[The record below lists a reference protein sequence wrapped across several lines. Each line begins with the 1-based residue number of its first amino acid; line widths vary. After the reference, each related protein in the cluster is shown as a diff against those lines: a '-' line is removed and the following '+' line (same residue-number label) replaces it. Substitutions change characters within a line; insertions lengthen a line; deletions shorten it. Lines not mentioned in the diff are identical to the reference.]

1 MRTLQC
7 FFPAFAQDLC
17 RSTILDAKL
26 QSSDRY
32 VVETFFSRV
41 KEFLLVCA
49 LSATDLYAPLAA
61 RVLGRLCC
69 RPSPRSWRLVV
80 WRRLAGHFLGCSGN
94 SPKFV
99 CVCMCVCVCACVC
112 VCVVCVVC
120 VACVVCVVCVVCVY
134 VCVFQQYVYNVW
146 CFCESFLCN
155 HVVIFTM

>member
-61 RVLGRLCC
+61 RVLGRLLQAKSPLVEARRVEAAG
-69 RPSPRSWRLVV
+69 RPLPWMFREF
-80 WRRLAGHFLGCSGN
+80 A
-94 SPKFV
+94 
-99 CVCMCVCVCACVC
+99 
-112 VCVVCVVC
+112 
-120 VACVVCVVCVVCVY
+120 
-134 VCVFQQYVYNVW
+134 
-146 CFCESFLCN
+146 
-155 HVVIFTM
+155 

>member
-7 FFPAFAQDLC
+7 FFPAFAKDLC

-99 CVCMCVCVCACVC
+99 CVCMCGCVCVCACVC

-120 VACVVCVVCVVCVY
+120 VACVVCVWC
-134 VCVFQQYVYNVW
+134 VW
-146 CFCESFLCN
+146 CVCMCVCSNSMCIMCGVFVSLFFA
-155 HVVIFTM
+155 IMS

>member
-99 CVCMCVCVCACVC
+99 CVCVCVCACVC

-120 VACVVCVVCVVCVY
+120 VACVVCVWC
-134 VCVFQQYVYNVW
+134 VW
-146 CFCESFLCN
+146 CVCMCVCSNSMCTGMA
-155 HVVIFTM
+155 I

>member
-7 FFPAFAQDLC
+7 FFPAFAKDLC

-99 CVCMCVCVCACVC
+99 CVCVC
-112 VCVVCVVC
+112 VCV
-120 VACVVCVVCVVCVY
+120 
-134 VCVFQQYVYNVW
+134 
-146 CFCESFLCN
+146 
-155 HVVIFTM
+155 

>member
-7 FFPAFAQDLC
+7 FFPAFAKDLC

-99 CVCMCVCVCACVC
+99 CVCVCV
-112 VCVVCVVC
+112 
-120 VACVVCVVCVVCVY
+120 
-134 VCVFQQYVYNVW
+134 
-146 CFCESFLCN
+146 
-155 HVVIFTM
+155 

>member
-99 CVCMCVCVCACVC
+99 CVCICVC
-112 VCVVCVVC
+112 VCVCVCVWC
-120 VACVVCVVCVVCVY
+120 
-134 VCVFQQYVYNVW
+134 VW
-146 CFCESFLCN
+146 CVCMCVCSNSMCIMCGVFVSLFFA
-155 HVVIFTM
+155 IMS

>member
-49 LSATDLYAPLAA
+49 LSATDLYAPLRPPVSWEATQQAMRDAKSPLVEALRVEAA
-61 RVLGRLCC
+61 GRPLPWMF
-69 RPSPRSWRLVV
+69 REF
-80 WRRLAGHFLGCSGN
+80 A
-94 SPKFV
+94 
-99 CVCMCVCVCACVC
+99 
-112 VCVVCVVC
+112 
-120 VACVVCVVCVVCVY
+120 
-134 VCVFQQYVYNVW
+134 
-146 CFCESFLCN
+146 
-155 HVVIFTM
+155 

>member
-94 SPKFV
+94 SPK
-99 CVCMCVCVCACVC
+99 CVCVCGVWCVWC
-112 VCVVCVVC
+112 GVCVVCC
-120 VACVVCVVCVVCVY
+120 TRY
-134 VCVFQQYVYNVW
+134 VFQQSVYIVW
-146 CFCESFLCN
+146 RFYEFFLAIIS
-155 HVVIFTM
+155 HVIKFNICS

>member
-99 CVCMCVCVCACVC
+99 CVYVCVCVCACVC
-112 VCVVCVVC
+112 VCVWCVWCVWSAWCVCGVCGVCVCVC
-120 VACVVCVVCVVCVY
+120 VPTVCV
-134 VCVFQQYVYNVW
+134 
-146 CFCESFLCN
+146 
-155 HVVIFTM
+155 

>member
-7 FFPAFAQDLC
+7 FFPAFAKDLC

-94 SPKFV
+94 SPK
-99 CVCMCVCVCACVC
+99 CVCVCGVWCVWCGVC
-112 VCVVCVVC
+112 VLCCMC
-120 VACVVCVVCVVCVY
+120 SNSMCIACG
-134 VCVFQQYVYNVW
+134 VFM
-146 CFCESFLCN
+146 SFFLAIIS
-155 HVVIFTM
+155 HVIKFNICS

>member
-99 CVCMCVCVCACVC
+99 CVCVCGVCGVCGVRGVWCVWCVCMCVCSNSMCIMCG
-112 VCVVCVVC
+112 
-120 VACVVCVVCVVCVY
+120 
-134 VCVFQQYVYNVW
+134 VFVSL
-146 CFCESFLCN
+146 FFAIMS
-155 HVVIFTM
+155 

>member
-7 FFPAFAQDLC
+7 FFPAFAKDLC

-94 SPKFV
+94 SPK
-99 CVCMCVCVCACVC
+99 CVC

>member
-99 CVCMCVCVCACVC
+99 CVYVCVCVRVCVCVWCVWCVWRAWCVCGVCGVCVC
-112 VCVVCVVC
+112 VCVPTVCV
-120 VACVVCVVCVVCVY
+120 
-134 VCVFQQYVYNVW
+134 
-146 CFCESFLCN
+146 
-155 HVVIFTM
+155 

>member
-69 RPSPRSWRLVV
+69 RPSPRSWREHYLKND
-80 WRRLAGHFLGCSGN
+80 LKYKQSGATGTLLRTN
-94 SPKFV
+94 IISK
-99 CVCMCVCVCACVC
+99 
-112 VCVVCVVC
+112 
-120 VACVVCVVCVVCVY
+120 
-134 VCVFQQYVYNVW
+134 
-146 CFCESFLCN
+146 
-155 HVVIFTM
+155 TT

>member
-99 CVCMCVCVCACVC
+99 YVCMCVCVCACVC
-112 VCVVCVVC
+112 VCVWCVWC
-120 VACVVCVVCVVCVY
+120 VWRAWCVWCVY
-134 VCVFQQYVYNVW
+134 GRMCVCSNSMCTGIMCGV
-146 CFCESFLCN
+146 L
-155 HVVIFTM
+155 

>member
-7 FFPAFAQDLC
+7 FFPAFAKDLC

-94 SPKFV
+94 SPK
-99 CVCMCVCVCACVC
+99 
-112 VCVVCVVC
+112 
-120 VACVVCVVCVVCVY
+120 CVVCVVCVVCY
-134 VCVFQQYVYNVW
+134 MCSNSMYVYDVW
-146 CFCESFLCN
+146 CFYEFFLAIIS
-155 HVVIFTM
+155 HVIEFNICS